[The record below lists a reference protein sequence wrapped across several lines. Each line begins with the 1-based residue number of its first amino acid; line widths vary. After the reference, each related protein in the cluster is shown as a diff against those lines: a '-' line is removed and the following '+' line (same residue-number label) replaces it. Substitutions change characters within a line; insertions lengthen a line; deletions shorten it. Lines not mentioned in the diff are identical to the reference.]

1 MKNPEESGNFNSQ
14 RLISSIK
21 TLGIPYVS
29 VGVINK
35 LIENGHNSLKKYYLL
50 QKMICF

>member
-21 TLGIPYVS
+21 TLGILYV

-35 LIENGHNSLKKYYLL
+35 LIEHGHNTLKKYYPL
-50 QKMICF
+50 QR